1 MKMKDDVKNAGEWY
15 YYLHTNGDLISKNP
29 IVLNTDPKY
38 FESPFVKKVW
48 KLNMNDRGSLWSF
61 ALEALANGAKAERV
75 HQLAILWGLT
85 IEDSLE
91 MIRHV
96 KPNKEQTLGLN
107 IFIEKIFCMELG
119 DYWEMIT
126 IKAEEI

>member
-1 MKMKDDVKNAGEWY
+1 MKMKDGIKNAREWY

-29 IVLNTDPKY
+29 IVLDGDPKY
-38 FESPFVKKVW
+38 FESPFVKKIW

-61 ALEALANGAKAERV
+61 TLEALANGAKVERV
-75 HQLAILWGLT
+75 QQLAIRWGLT

-96 KPNKEQTLGLN
+96 NPNKEQTLGLN
-107 IFIEKIFCMELG
+107 IFIVKIFHMELA
-119 DYWEMIT
+119 DYWDMIT

>member
-1 MKMKDDVKNAGEWY
+1 MKMKDDIKNAREWY
-15 YYLHTNGDLISKNP
+15 YYLHEDGNLISTNP
-29 IVLNTDPKY
+29 LVLDAEPKY
-38 FESPFVKKVW
+38 FESIFAKKVW

-61 ALEALANGAKAERV
+61 VLEALANGAKIESV
-75 HQLAILWGLT
+75 QQLAILWRLT

-107 IFIEKIFCMELG
+107 ILIVKIFHMELAE
-119 DYWEMIT
+119 YWDMIA
-126 IKAEEI
+126 IKAEEM